1 MTFAE
6 FAPELVQEELAS
18 QEEVDR
24 VAADL
29 ITLADDET
37 VLFGFP
43 LVAQVWAV
51 R

>member
-6 FAPELVQEELAS
+6 FAPELVREGLAS
-18 QEEVDR
+18 QDEVAR
-24 VAADL
+24 VAGGLMA
-29 ITLADDET
+29 LADDES

-43 LVAQVWAV
+43 LVVQVWAA

>member
-1 MTFAE
+1 MQK
-6 FAPELVQEELAS
+6 FAPELVREGLAS
-18 QEEVDR
+18 QEEADR

-29 ITLADDET
+29 MTLADDET
-37 VLFGFP
+37 TLFRFP